1 MNGRTR
7 LVNRKRSFIADQRGA
22 VALEMPIVYLFL
34 ILSLL
39 LPLADV
45 GIAGFQYISAWQAL
59 RAFGQYVQYNPPADV
74 TNTSSWSSSAL
85 AKADPGYPISSLQV
99 ICGDGNAAC
108 STTNT
113 VSPKYY
119 SYTTSV
125 TLAPMMLK
133 SVLCKSTNTNACTY
147 TLPYSERFQ

>member
-1 MNGRTR
+1 MNDRTR
-7 LVNRKRSFIADQRGA
+7 LVSRKRSFIADQRGA

-34 ILSLL
+34 MFSLL

-85 AKADPGYPISSLQV
+85 AKVDPSYPISGLQV

-125 TLAPMMLK
+125 TLAPMVLK
-133 SVLCKSTNTNACTY
+133 SVLCKSANTNPCTY